1 MDIYVLT
8 QETSQLVVFN
18 LTVEAH
24 PLWHDKLSGAPPCQ
38 GSYHAL
44 PEGIILEQAV

>member
-1 MDIYVLT
+1 MDIDVLT
-8 QETSQLVVFN
+8 QETSQLVVCN
-18 LTVEAH
+18 VTVEAH

-44 PEGIILEQAV
+44 PEGVILEQAV